1 MAKRARGTTRPGQRR
16 PIQRAGRA
24 VPGRPLVGPPPEGL
38 SDVEVARAADLEAVL
53 VASERAEL
61 ATASRRTEHDR
72 PRATEEAL
80 SARRRP
86 IGPSRLATEAAE
98 EYRYVARDVRRI
110 ALIGGSMFGILAVL
124 YVILEVA
131 GVAQH

>member
-1 MAKRARGTTRPGQRR
+1 
-16 PIQRAGRA
+16 

-61 ATASRRTEHDR
+61 ATASRTEHDR

-86 IGPSRLATEAAE
+86 VGPSRLATEAAE

-110 ALIGGSMFGILAVL
+110 ALIGGSMFGILALL